1 MEKKVFTEKDR
12 ELAPG
17 PLLDNPEQVDTDKI
31 SLFDMHEDMQTVDS
45 ISVAEL
51 NKQVIND
58 PARKVTK
65 DPSANEEIHPN
76 KVEKH

>member
-1 MEKKVFTEKDR
+1 MEKKVFTADDR
-12 ELAPG
+12 ELATG
-17 PLLDNPEQVDTDKI
+17 AFRDNPEQVDTDKI
-31 SLFDMHEDMQTVDS
+31 SLFDMHEDMQTVDA

-58 PARKVTK
+58 PDRQITL

-76 KVEKH
+76 RAR

>member
-1 MEKKVFTEKDR
+1 MEKKVFTEEDR
-12 ELAPG
+12 ELSTG
-17 PLLDNPEQVDTDKI
+17 SFWKNPDGVKTDKL
-31 SLFDMHEDMQTVDS
+31 SLFDMHEDMKFVD
-45 ISVAEL
+45 VLMVDEL

-76 KVEKH
+76 

>member
-1 MEKKVFTEKDR
+1 MEKKVFTEEDR
-12 ELAPG
+12 ELSTGAF
-17 PLLDNPEQVDTDKI
+17 LENPDGVKTDKL
-31 SLFDMHEDMQTVDS
+31 SLFDMHEDMKFVD
-45 ISVAEL
+45 VLMVDEL

-76 KVEKH
+76 

>member
-1 MEKKVFTEKDR
+1 MKKKVFTEENR
-12 ELAPG
+12 ELATG
-17 PLLDNPEQVDTDKI
+17 PYLDNPEQVDTDKM

-58 PARKVTK
+58 PARKVTI
-65 DPSANEEIHPN
+65 DPSANEDIHPN
-76 KVEKH
+76 

>member
-1 MEKKVFTEKDR
+1 MQKKVFTEENR
-12 ELAPG
+12 ELATWAFS
-17 PLLDNPEQVDTDKI
+17 DNPDGVNSDKL
-31 SLFDMHEDMQTVDS
+31 SLFDMHEDMQFVD
-45 ISVAEL
+45 VVMVDQL

-76 KVEKH
+76 

>member
-1 MEKKVFTEKDR
+1 MEKNFTEDDR
-12 ELAPG
+12 HELSTGAFSE
-17 PLLDNPEQVDTDKI
+17 NPEGVKTDKL
-31 SLFDMHEDMQTVDS
+31 SLYDMDEDMKFVD
-45 ISVAEL
+45 VLMVDEL

-76 KVEKH
+76 

>member
-1 MEKKVFTEKDR
+1 MKKKNFTADDR
-12 ELAPG
+12 KLAPG
-17 PLLDNPEQVDTDKI
+17 PYLDNPEQVATDKI

-58 PARKVTK
+58 PARKVTI

-76 KVEKH
+76 

>member
-1 MEKKVFTEKDR
+1 MKKKVFTEEDR
-12 ELAPG
+12 KLATG
-17 PLLDNPEQVDTDKI
+17 PYLDNPEQVDTDKM
-31 SLFDMHEDMQTVDS
+31 SLFDMHEDMQTVDA

-58 PARKVTK
+58 PARQITI

-76 KVEKH
+76 

>member
-1 MEKKVFTEKDR
+1 MKKKVFTEEDR
-12 ELAPG
+12 QLAPG
-17 PLLDNPEQVDTDKI
+17 PFGDNPDNVKTDKI
-31 SLFDMHEDMQTVDS
+31 SLFDMHEDMMFTDVLL
-45 ISVAEL
+45 VEEL

-76 KVEKH
+76 